1 MNRHD
6 LSPALDDEAVVSVE
20 DVLEHLRRWRDESQA
35 SIESLQACRQEVE
48 AGSRQFESP
57 QAIFEYVDFFV
68 GFIGRAMS
76 DLERVATELPG
87 GLLAGHLDAL
97 RQIASNAA
105 AEQRR
110 CLMFRDKWINRPL
123 PYEQVR
129 PLLNRVSNETR
140 DQLADYRDLTL
151 AASRL
156 AALSGP
162 LPAPEPPPSKTLGR
176 RALFNRLF
184 GK

>member
-1 MNRHD
+1 MSTQD
-6 LSPALDDEAVVSVE
+6 LNPSDDLVPVETIVS
-20 DVLEHLRRWRDESQA
+20 DLQRWRENSQ
-35 SIESLQACRQEVE
+35 STIESLAACRLEVE

-57 QAIFEYVDFFV
+57 QAALEYIDFFV
-68 GFIGRAMS
+68 GFIGRAAAEI
-76 DLERVATELPG
+76 DIVVAEVPRGVTT
-87 GLLAGHLDAL
+87 AQLDAL

-123 PYEQVR
+123 PYEQIR
-129 PLLNRVSNETR
+129 PLLNRISNETR

-156 AALSGP
+156 EAAAGP
-162 LPAPEPPPSKTLGR
+162 VPTPEPSPARTMGR